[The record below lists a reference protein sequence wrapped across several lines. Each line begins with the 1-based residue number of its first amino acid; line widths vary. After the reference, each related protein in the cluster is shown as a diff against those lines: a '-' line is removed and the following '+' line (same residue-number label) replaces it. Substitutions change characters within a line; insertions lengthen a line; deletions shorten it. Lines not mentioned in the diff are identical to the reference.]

1 MKKLLFLIVFIVL
14 GNSLSAQGTAD
25 FTLMSATNDRQ
36 FTLSKAKGKFVALH
50 FLLKTECPYCIRHTQ
65 DYLDKAPKLPD
76 VIQVFVK
83 PDTDE
88 EIKEWA
94 TNLPSGETSGIPIY
108 RDPEAKLADRFKIPN
123 GYQFHGQV
131 VHYPALILLDP
142 DGNEVF
148 RYIGKDNSDRF
159 PFEKLEAK
167 IAELKRETERN

>member
-1 MKKLLFLIVFIVL
+1 MKKLLFLIVFTVI
-14 GNSLSAQGTAD
+14 GNLLSAQGTAD
-25 FTLMSATNDRQ
+25 FTLMSATNDNQ
-36 FTLSKAKGKFVALH
+36 FILSKAKGKFVALH

-94 TNLPSGETSGIPIY
+94 TNLPSGETSEIPIY
-108 RDPEAKLADRFKIPN
+108 RDPEAKLAGQFKIPH

-142 DGNEVF
+142 DGKEVF